1 MALPQRTLDPVQRHL
16 ARTSRCLPRVRLGD
30 RPWRNN
36 RMSEEWTLLLARSCV
51 ECPDCAFGFDSVH
64 TDEDGG
70 YSCPQCAYLAQ
81 AEQLRE
87 LREVTQ
93 RAERQLASDPAPSTY
108 AAGAMQKLRAALA
121 RGGTTE

>member
-1 MALPQRTLDPVQRHL
+1 MSKDWDPYEGVDSWDEMTSIERLRYVHADDEGDT
-16 ARTSRCLPRVRLGD
+16 ARVEVE
-30 RPWRNN
+30 
-36 RMSEEWTLLLARSCV
+36 RM
-51 ECPDCAFGFDSVH
+51 
-64 TDEDGG
+64 
-70 YSCPQCAYLAQ
+70 